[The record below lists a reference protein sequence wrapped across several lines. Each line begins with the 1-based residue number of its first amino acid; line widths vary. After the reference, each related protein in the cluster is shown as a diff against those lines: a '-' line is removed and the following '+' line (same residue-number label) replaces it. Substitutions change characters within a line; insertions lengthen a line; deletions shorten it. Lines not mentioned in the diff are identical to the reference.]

1 MVISEGC
8 ATQGDASDGSTGG
21 KEPDLK
27 QEHPETVVFHSSGG
41 CCSSAPTA
49 EYNHNQMSSFAGKE
63 IDLAPGSPLVLTHK
77 IKLVPSDSASGSGS
91 CGCDADFAPLRER
104 LERLEREVSALRET
118 CGGAEGNCCSSNES
132 KGKTGYF
139 Y

>member
-1 MVISEGC
+1 
-8 ATQGDASDGSTGG
+8 
-21 KEPDLK
+21 
-27 QEHPETVVFHSSGG
+27 
-41 CCSSAPTA
+41 
-49 EYNHNQMSSFAGKE
+49 MSLFAGKE
-63 IDLAPGSPLVLTHK
+63 IDLVPGSPLVLTHK
-77 IKLVPSDSASGSGS
+77 IKLVPSDSASGSAS

-139 Y
+139 YLVDLVSYIKYLSVEQKDPTLSALKS